1 MNTSPKTRTTRETK
15 LTSKGYLIREG
26 DLTKEEKIM
35 IKSILNPTPR
45 LNEDFQEEIKPI
57 KCYKIIK
64 GHYVLPRFFGIKHF
78 GEPLKVFGLKGLDTN
93 FKFNTTLRDYQKPIV
108 KDSLK
113 AIRKQGGGILKLP
126 CGAGKTVLGIYMASK
141 LKRKTL
147 IVVHK
152 TFLQDQWKERIEQF
166 TNAKIGILRQDKI
179 EVEGKDIVIGL
190 LQSIIRRKYGKEI
203 MSQFGT
209 VIYDECHHL
218 GSRKFSEALSLTG
231 SKYVIGLSA
240 TPTRADGLTKIINWH
255 INKIIYTMKR
265 KSDKRVQVR
274 MINYATKDIKFKEAK
289 RWIKGKVRPNPIK
302 MIGNMTEIKSRSN
315 AIIKILKQI
324 LKEKERKVIVLSWRL
339 SHLDELR
346 KMIDME
352 IKKMIDEEIIVE
364 GEIST
369 SHYVGGMKADAL
381 EEASEADII
390 FSTYAMAEEGLDI
403 PDLNTVFFVTPKK
416 NVIQSVGRILRK
428 QLKVGDISPLV
439 LDFAD
444 ELSVFTNWRKYR
456 GEYYNKNNY
465 SIEDVYFYKN
475 ELVNEYTFI
484 KEHEKL
490 SNKKMQEMYPD
501 IKNEAVTM
509 EKSFDIQEIFEL
521 AEDPFSDKS
530 NSEQEQKLSK
540 DEVFEE
546 GIEGFMFG

>member
-1 MNTSPKTRTTRETK
+1 MNTSPKTRETK
-15 LTSKGYLIREG
+15 LTSKGYLIKED
-26 DLTKEEKIM
+26 DLTKEEIMM

-45 LNEDFQEEIKPI
+45 LNDDFQDEIKPI
-57 KCYKIIK
+57 KCYKKVK
-64 GHYVLPRFFGIKHF
+64 GHYILPRFFGIKHF
-78 GEPLKVFGLKGLDTN
+78 GEPTKVFGLKGLPTK

-113 AIRKQGGGILKLP
+113 AIRHQGGGILKLP

-179 EVEGKDIVIGL
+179 DVEGKDIVIGL
-190 LQSIIRRKYGKEI
+190 LQSIIRRKYGKKI
-203 MSQFGT
+203 MNQFGT

-240 TPTRADGLTKIINWH
+240 TPTRSDGLTKIINWH

-265 KSDKRVQVR
+265 KADKRVQVR
-274 MINYATKDIKFKEAK
+274 MINYSTKHIKFKESK
-289 RWIKGKVRPNPIK
+289 RWIKGKVRPNSIK
-302 MIGNMTEIKSRSN
+302 MIGNMTEIKERSDS
-315 AIIKILKQI
+315 IIKILKQI

-339 SHLDELR
+339 SHLDDLR
-346 KMIDME
+346 NMIDYE
-352 IKKMIDEEIIVE
+352 IKKMIDNETIVE

-369 SHYVGGMKADAL
+369 SHYVGGMKAEAL

-439 LDFAD
+439 LDLAD
-444 ELSVFTNWRKYR
+444 ELSVFTNWRNYR
-456 GEYYNKNNY
+456 GQYYNKNNY
-465 SIEDVYFYKN
+465 SIDDVYFYKN
-475 ELVNEYTFI
+475 SLVNEYSFI
-484 KEHEKL
+484 KNLEKL
-490 SNKKMQEMYPD
+490 TDKSMKEMYPD
-501 IKNEAVTM
+501 IKNKEVTM

-530 NSEQEQKLSK
+530 NSEKELDE